1 MKNTNSGLRRKRE
14 KRGNGLVN
22 IIRDP
27 TVFMI
32 FYFYTVFICLKYFRR
47 KEIKGKENISFLK
60 SKQNSIPTSSLQ
72 LTGCGTLTRL
82 FDFSELQLPQQ

>member
-1 MKNTNSGLRRKRE
+1 MKNTNLGLRRKRK

-32 FYFYTVFICLKYFRR
+32 FCFFTVFICLKYFREKR
-47 KEIKGKENISFLK
+47 RLKEKRTQAF
-60 SKQNSIPTSSLQ
+60 
-72 LTGCGTLTRL
+72 
-82 FDFSELQLPQQ
+82 